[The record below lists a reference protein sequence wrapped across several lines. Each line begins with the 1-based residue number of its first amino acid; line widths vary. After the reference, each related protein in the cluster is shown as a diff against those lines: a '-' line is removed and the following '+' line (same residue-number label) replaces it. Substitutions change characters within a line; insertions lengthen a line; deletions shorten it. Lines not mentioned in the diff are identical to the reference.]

1 MRQLSKIFNLYGQ
14 KPITEKNTPRC
25 AESGLYLRRLTAS
38 VQYGN
43 LYTPAVPS
51 GMTVTCALDL
61 VRNRTRRGP
70 KMAQNPV
77 DFVTLRPWR
86 EIALELSREPTP
98 ERVLELSKEL
108 DNAFEA
114 QEALP
119 AKKAS

>member
-1 MRQLSKIFNLYGQ
+1 
-14 KPITEKNTPRC
+14 
-25 AESGLYLRRLTAS
+25 
-38 VQYGN
+38 
-43 LYTPAVPS
+43 
-51 GMTVTCALDL
+51 
-61 VRNRTRRGP
+61 
-70 KMAQNPV
+70 MAQNPV

-114 QEALP
+114 QETAP